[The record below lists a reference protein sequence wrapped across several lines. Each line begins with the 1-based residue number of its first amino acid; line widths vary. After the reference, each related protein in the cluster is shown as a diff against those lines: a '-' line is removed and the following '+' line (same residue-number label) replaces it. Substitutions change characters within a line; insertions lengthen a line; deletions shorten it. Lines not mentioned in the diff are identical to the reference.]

1 MESVDIQL
9 QQIASKN
16 WTTMGRVANVGFNVQ
31 QALDSLKRRF
41 PDQAVRAMLNG
52 SLINMIP

>member
-1 MESVDIQL
+1 MNSVQIQL
-9 QQIASKN
+9 QQPSTKN
-16 WTTMGRVANVGFNVQ
+16 WTTMQSVVNTGFLVQ

-52 SLINMIP
+52 SLINIIP